1 MTKNILIIGG
11 TRFFGKLL
19 VRRLLAEGHQLTL
32 ATRGRTGD
40 DFGNAVQRIHVDRR
54 DAAAM
59 RAAFARASYDAVYD
73 QMCYSPLD
81 AAISNEVFAGRTARY
96 IMSSTIEVYRH
107 LCGLALAPFAESAL
121 DLDAE
126 RIDMVYPWH
135 DPAYAEESYAPGKR
149 QAEALLYRSAAL
161 PAVSVR
167 IAHVLGGRDDFTGR
181 LRHYVELARRGQPLP
196 HSSSAAASSFLH
208 PQAIANFLAWTGTQ
222 DFLGPVNAA
231 NITLSAT
238 ELRQRIGQVLGVRAY
253 AQAAAP
259 GAVQPGPFDYAQPY
273 TMDTARA
280 AALGYRF
287 EGDGAWLDTLIREHA
302 SAAQGAAA

>member
-19 VRRLLAEGHQLTL
+19 VRRLLAEGHKLTL

-54 DAAAM
+54 DATAM
-59 RAAFARASYDAVYD
+59 RAAFARTSYDIVYD

-107 LCGLALAPFAESAL
+107 LCGRGLAPFAETAL

-126 RIDMVYPWH
+126 RIDIDYPWH

-149 QAEALLYRSAAL
+149 QAEALLYRAAAL
-161 PAVSVR
+161 PVVSVR

-181 LRHYVELARRGQPLP
+181 LRYYVELARSGQPLP
-196 HSSSAAASSFLH
+196 HSCNAAASSFLH
-208 PQAIANFLAWTGTQ
+208 PQAIADFLAWTGMQ

-231 NITLSAT
+231 NITLSAPA
-238 ELRQRIGQVLGVRAY
+238 LQQRIGQVLGVKVH
-253 AQAAAP
+253 AQTTAS
-259 GAVQPGPFDYAQPY
+259 GAVQPSPFDYALPY

-280 AALGYRF
+280 AALGHRF
-287 EGDGAWLDTLIREHA
+287 EGDGVWLDALIREHA
-302 SAAQGAAA
+302 VAAQGAAA

>member
-40 DFGNAVQRIHVDRR
+40 DFGGAVQRIHVDRR

-59 RAAFARASYDAVYD
+59 RDAFARASYDVVYD

-107 LCGLALAPFAESAL
+107 LCGSGRAPFAEAAL

-126 RIDMVYPWH
+126 RIDMAYPWH

-149 QAEALLYRSAAL
+149 QAEALLYRAAAL
-161 PAVSVR
+161 PSVR
-167 IAHVLGGRDDFTGR
+167 IAHVLGGCDDFTGR
-181 LRHYVELARRGQPLP
+181 LRHYVELARLGQPLP
-196 HSSSAAASSFLH
+196 HSRNAAASSFLH
-208 PQAIANFLAWTGTQ
+208 PQAIADFLAWTGMQ

-231 NITLSAT
+231 NITLSAPA
-238 ELRQRIGQVLGVRAY
+238 LQQRIGQVLGVSAHAR
-253 AQAAAP
+253 AAASS
-259 GAVQPGPFDYAQPY
+259 AVQPGPFDYALPY

-280 AALGYRF
+280 AALGHHF
-287 EGDGAWLDTLIREHA
+287 EGDGVWLDALIREHA
-302 SAAQGAAA
+302 AAAQGAAA